1 MMSLQS
7 RDDLFVNFFTIDQI
21 SVAFVSLNS
30 IELQLEFGSASKIDP
45 HWNVICVAK
54 FVPMFVRKCV
64 KPFTYFIFI
73 TLFIVVNKYIWQLID
88 V

>member
-30 IELQLEFGSASKIDP
+30 IKLQLEFGIASKIDP
-45 HWNVICVAK
+45 HCNVICVAK
-54 FVPMFVRKCV
+54 FVPMFV

-73 TLFIVVNKYIWQLID
+73 TLFIVVNKYILQLID